1 MITEEEARA
10 RADAWINGG
19 VPPERRREVGSYA
32 FDGGWV
38 VWPKEPPREDPSR
51 PPSTVGGGRGVVD
64 AESGELTFWPS
75 LPAPEIARRY
85 VLSRGEGGAGAQ
97 PRARG
102 SASAGGSPSRGAA
115 GEVASTD
122 TAGEADASRA
132 ATHQSS
138 APAGFRPVNDLES
151 AMERALQN
159 QDQSGYA
166 AALATA
172 ELVVPVRPAPD
183 CGVVTA
189 TVQRDGRSHLLTFTS
204 TETMGATIGRD
215 GAELQF
221 IKASVPQM
229 LATWSDPQV
238 WLAVDP
244 GTPIEGYLPPQW
256 LRDHLAAATTSH
268 RDTPAPSQPP
278 A

>member
-19 VPPERRREVGSYA
+19 VPSEGRREVGSYA

-38 VWPKEPPREDPSR
+38 VWPKEPPPEDPSR

-97 PRARG
+97 PRAEG
-102 SASAGGSPSRGAA
+102 SAPAGDSTTSGAA
-115 GEVASTD
+115 SEVASTG
-122 TAGEADASRA
+122 TAGEAPSGGGFATGVSRVPAPRSHEGTPSTAGEPPQDAATGPADVPRA

-183 CGVVTA
+183 GGVVTA
-189 TVQRDGRSHLLTFTS
+189 TVQRDGRSHLLT
-204 TETMGATIGRD
+204 
-215 GAELQF
+215 
-221 IKASVPQM
+221 
-229 LATWSDPQV
+229 
-238 WLAVDP
+238 
-244 GTPIEGYLPPQW
+244 
-256 LRDHLAAATTSH
+256 
-268 RDTPAPSQPP
+268 
-278 A
+278 